1 MPGGWRMP
9 VDASRSALVVI
20 RSDTVKR
27 VAPLLLAAALG
38 VANLG
43 ATPYQRP
50 AGIADDSEPLIVA
63 GYRALFTCSA
73 HFIAGRPLED
83 IKKVELVDVGEL
95 GYPDPVIDAR
105 RLLVTATDI
114 SGAIVRV
121 AAFRDSMGCTLLP
134 PHWTM
139 GDVPRLPNVSYPPP
153 PDVSKIPF
161 PAGDVVDLPRSGID
175 TAHSALAAV
184 LERAF
189 DGASYGNEP
198 GVVTTSVLI
207 TKNGK
212 LIVERY
218 RPGFGIHS
226 GYRTWSTAKSISAAL
241 IGIATRDGILSID
254 DAASIPEWGTPGD
267 PRQAITYKHLLW
279 MSSGLFSGGSNT
291 DAIYFG
297 GQDVISAATT
307 TPLEAEPGTR
317 WKYAN
322 NDTLLLLRALRD
334 RLGDDLDYLRFP
346 YDKLLHPLGMYHT
359 RMEIDH
365 LGNFIG
371 SSQTYTTAR
380 DLMRFGLL
388 LANDGVW
395 NGKRLLPTGWV
406 RFSASSAPTRPPQ
419 SGQWGYGAQFWL
431 LDQMPGVPEGTFT
444 TAGNKGQYVTIVPGH
459 DLVIVRTG
467 VDPNGK
473 RFAQHAF
480 VADVVNALSY

>member
-1 MPGGWRMP
+1 
-9 VDASRSALVVI
+9 
-20 RSDTVKR
+20 
-27 VAPLLLAAALG
+27 
-38 VANLG
+38 
-43 ATPYQRP
+43 
-50 AGIADDSEPLIVA
+50 
-63 GYRALFTCSA
+63 
-73 HFIAGRPLED
+73 
-83 IKKVELVDVGEL
+83 
-95 GYPDPVIDAR
+95 
-105 RLLVTATDI
+105 
-114 SGAIVRV
+114 
-121 AAFRDSMGCTLLP
+121 
-134 PHWTM
+134 
-139 GDVPRLPNVSYPPP
+139 
-153 PDVSKIPF
+153 
-161 PAGDVVDLPRSGID
+161 
-175 TAHSALAAV
+175 
-184 LERAF
+184 
-189 DGASYGNEP
+189 
-198 GVVTTSVLI
+198 
-207 TKNGK
+207 
-212 LIVERY
+212 
-218 RPGFGIHS
+218 
-226 GYRTWSTAKSISAAL
+226 
-241 IGIATRDGILSID
+241 
-254 DAASIPEWGTPGD
+254 
-267 PRQAITYKHLLW
+267 